1 MRSIIELLNPN
12 DVSQFLVHVSQL
24 PMDLRS
30 NFMLSSAMTVG
41 KDRLLFRRSKDKTEV
56 SLGSIILLN
65 GVIAVA
71 LGSFGEKLE
80 YDSNTCT
87 VTIDYKDY
95 KVLDSGFQEPVKPD
109 GDFIYV
115 KVANSGKIDVLS
127 LEEYSNCFI
136 ASEKASI
143 ETITSC
149 IVTDTQL
156 DLIKDKEKA
165 YDITKYLSAAISK
178 DFQIYAK
185 CGVVTEGAIVTAL
198 NIENWLVRSSV
209 ALTVLYT
216 FVEDGIG
223 YVVVKD
229 GHSSYAVLP
238 TTALTGYH

>member
-12 DVSQFLVHVSQL
+12 DVSQFLVHASQL
-24 PMDLRS
+24 PMDLRN
-30 NFMLSSAMTVG
+30 NFMLASAMTVG

-56 SLGSIILLN
+56 SLGSIVLLN
-65 GVIAVA
+65 GIVAVA
-71 LGSFGEKLE
+71 LGSFEENLE
-80 YDSNTCT
+80 YDSSTCT
-87 VTIDYKDY
+87 VKIGYKDY
-95 KVLDSGFQEPVKPD
+95 KVLDSSFQEPAKPD
-109 GDFIYV
+109 CEFIYV

-136 ASEKASI
+136 ASEKVSI
-143 ETITSC
+143 ESITSC

-156 DLIKDKEKA
+156 DLIEDKKKA
-165 YDITKYLSAAISK
+165 YAITKYLSTAISK

-185 CGVVTEGAIVTAL
+185 SGVVTEGAVVTAL

-229 GHSSYAVLP
+229 GHSSYAILP